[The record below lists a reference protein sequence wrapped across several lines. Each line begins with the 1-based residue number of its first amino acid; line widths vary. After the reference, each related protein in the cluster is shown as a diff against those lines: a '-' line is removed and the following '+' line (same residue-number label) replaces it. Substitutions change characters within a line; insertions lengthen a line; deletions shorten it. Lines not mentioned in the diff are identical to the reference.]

1 MLEQLFGSR
10 TRVKLLRLFLTNPQ
24 NSYFV
29 RELTRK
35 IGERINSVRRE
46 LDNLEKIGLISQQEV
61 GQKKYYK
68 VNIDHI
74 LYPELKSLLLKSQ
87 ITLERNLARN
97 LKSIG
102 QVSYLAL
109 TGSFVGNKNTQT
121 DILIVGKVNRHKLR
135 RLVSKFKKDFDHQ
148 IRYTIMSRKEFDY
161 RNNMT
166 DRFLYTILEN
176 KRIVIIDK
184 IFSK

>member
-10 TRVKLLRLFLTNPQ
+10 TRVKLLRLFLTNPKI
-24 NSYFV
+24 SYFV

-35 IGERINSVRRE
+35 INERINSVRRE
-46 LDNLEKIGLISQQEV
+46 LDNIERIGLISSQDI

-68 VNIDHI
+68 VDVNHI
-74 LYPELKSLLLKSQ
+74 LYSELKSLLLKSQ
-87 ITLERNLARN
+87 ITLERNLARD
-97 LKSIG
+97 LKNMG

-109 TGSFVGNKNTQT
+109 TGSFVGIKDVPT
-121 DILIVGKVNRHKLR
+121 DILIVGKVNRLKLR
-135 RLVSKFKKDFDHQ
+135 RLISKFKKDFDHQ
-148 IRYTIMSRKEFDY
+148 IKYTIMSKKEFDF

-166 DRFLYTILEN
+166 DRFLYNILEN